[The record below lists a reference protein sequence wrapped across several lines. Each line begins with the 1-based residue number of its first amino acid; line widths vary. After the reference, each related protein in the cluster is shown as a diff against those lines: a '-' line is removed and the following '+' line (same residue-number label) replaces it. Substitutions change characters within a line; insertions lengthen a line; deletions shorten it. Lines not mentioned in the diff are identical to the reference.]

1 MKYHKREI
9 TYDEKTENF
18 KITCPELGLEVL
30 GDTEMGALLEM
41 RKEVV
46 AAAKRPKTQTM
57 PSLNVR
63 ISEMTKEEF
72 GRAYNEPF
80 RNHLG
85 PPVFTAPN
93 LTRDPRHHSI
103 NQSSHRPARRISP
116 HRGCPRCLYP
126 GARPPGCSQC
136 GELM

>member
-46 AAAKRPKTQTM
+46 AAAKRPKTQTI
-57 PSLNVR
+57 PSITQGKLGFVGAFDNVSKR
-63 ISEMTKEEF
+63 LFKT
-72 GRAYNEPF
+72 
-80 RNHLG
+80 L
-85 PPVFTAPN
+85 TAE
-93 LTRDPRHHSI
+93 
-103 NQSSHRPARRISP
+103 A
-116 HRGCPRCLYP
+116 
-126 GARPPGCSQC
+126 
-136 GELM
+136 